1 VEKRLPGGA
10 SHTRLAVLSL
20 SSRGSQLKQFVAVLL
35 KFKIYLLAVLK
46 PLGYWG
52 LGAIALL
59 DSSSIPVPMDA
70 IVAGYVWN
78 DRSRVVLYVLAAAI
92 GSTIGGLLPFFL
104 GRAGGELFLLKR
116 IDRARYEKLRD
127 RFEKQEFLA
136 LLIPSMMPPPTP
148 WKVFVFGAGVFE
160 MKTRDFMLAVF
171 LGRLI
176 RFGVLSF
183 LTIRYGPEMVHI
195 VSDAA
200 RRHMVVLMLALGVV
214 IVVLVVVG
222 VRKMR
227 KKPTRD

>member
-1 VEKRLPGGA
+1 LK
-10 SHTRLAVLSL
+10 HLA
-20 SSRGSQLKQFVAVLL
+20 AALL
-35 KFKIYLLAVLK
+35 KFKVYLLAVLK

-59 DSSSIPVPMDA
+59 DSSSIPVPMDV
-70 IVAGYVWN
+70 IVASYAWN

-92 GSTIGGLLPFFL
+92 GSTLGGLLPFFL
-104 GRAGGELFLLKR
+104 GRAGGELLLLKR
-116 IDRARYEKLRD
+116 IDRARYERLRD
-127 RFEKQEFLA
+127 RFERQEFLA

-148 WKVFVFGAGVFE
+148 WKLFVIGAGVFE

-171 LGRLI
+171 VGRLI

-195 VSDAA
+195 ISGAA
-200 RRHMVVLMLALGVV
+200 QRHMVVLMLALAVV

-222 VRKMR
+222 VRKLR
-227 KKPTRD
+227 K